1 MSQGRIKLLIAG
13 IVSLL
18 LLSSFSCWRIFR
30 DGWRIAKKTETY
42 LHRNDSK
49 ESIRELILFVTES
62 NHLTSSWIFIPGD
75 LQGKHRLLS
84 LHSTDYPALKKNV
97 ESSIE
102 FWDDLQKRKL
112 QGILTDMDTLVSVQK
127 KIANLLPTL
136 ANYEEPRNVEAA
148 KRILL
153 DRLVLRGKAVLDELK
168 IMQSDVDLSAKV
180 AWGESIAE
188 IESADE
194 VSLLLSILMFL
205 SGILGLTIIISGIRS
220 PGKSVI

>member
-30 DGWRIAKKTETY
+30 DGWRITKKTETY
-42 LHRNDSK
+42 LHYNDSK
-49 ESIRELILFVTES
+49 ENIQELNLFVTET
-62 NHLTSSWIFIPGD
+62 NYLTSSWVFLPED
-75 LQGKHRLLS
+75 LQGKNRLLS
-84 LHSTDYPALKKNV
+84 LHSTDYPALKKSI

-112 QGILTDMDTLVSVQK
+112 QGILTDMDTLVSIQK
-127 KIANLLPTL
+127 KTTDLLRSIED
-136 ANYEEPRNVEAA
+136 YEEPAKVEAA
-148 KRILL
+148 KKILL
-153 DRLVLRGKAVLDELK
+153 DHLVRRGKAILNDLK
-168 IMQSDVDLSAKV
+168 IIQKDLDRSAKG
-180 AWGESIAE
+180 AWDESIEE

-194 VSLLLSILMFL
+194 VSLLLSILMFI
-205 SGILGLTIIISGIRS
+205 SGILGLTIIISGIRF